1 MAWIVGLVCAAVV
14 GALVW
19 IAAPLVPASVTFV
32 GQQLGQQGNPP
43 TSEPA
48 AGAGDEA
55 AGGLPAECR
64 DLYGDALRG
73 TLMRTADAVLTP
85 STEPPASSA
94 RGLVDALAPR
104 VTYTCDWTSAE
115 GTLSTTLA
123 TVPADAG
130 AIAET
135 ALPALG
141 FTCERVATRTRCV
154 LKTDGRVETIETAGG
169 LWVSSVEDGWHPSS
183 YVDGIA
189 ETVWAG

>member
-1 MAWIVGLVCAAVV
+1 
-14 GALVW
+14 
-19 IAAPLVPASVTFV
+19 
-32 GQQLGQQGNPP
+32 
-43 TSEPA
+43 
-48 AGAGDEA
+48 
-55 AGGLPAECR
+55 
-64 DLYGDALRG
+64 
-73 TLMRTADAVLTP
+73 MRTADAVLTP